1 MNRICGAFLIFSG
14 LVRGFS
20 PVIEHRTNHASSA
33 LSMGIRDAIVGR
45 FRKKKKVEVVPIEV
59 GQSLPDVDVQKIAF
73 EVEGKEIDD
82 EIGEAPLSAAM
93 DEAVSIND
101 VVGGS
106 GKAILVGMPGAFTT
120 VCTGVHLPGY
130 IANEQKLNEL
140 GVQNIAIVTTNDK
153 WVNSEWGKSV
163 GIGETNITM
172 CADGDGE
179 LVRQLGLVEDQ
190 GFGLG
195 ERSKRFAMILDDGVV
210 EYLVTDEGMDDC
222 IFTSAERLVEILT
235 PEPELAIADYS
246 EDLDLDA
253 STIAIAGGILLVVCL
268 MSFGGGGD
276 HSTAAT
282 SAAPAVQSVAP
293 AVKSQAGTSFGLLEM
308 YGN

>member
-1 MNRICGAFLIFSG
+1 MYRICGAFLLFFG

-20 PVIEHRTNHASSA
+20 PIIETRTNHASA
-33 LSMGIRDAIVGR
+33 LSMGIKDAIVGR
-45 FRKKKKVEVVPIEV
+45 FRKKKEVKVVPIEV

-73 EVEGKEIDD
+73 NVEGEIGD
-82 EIGEAPLSAAM
+82 EIGEAPSSSAAM
-93 DEAVSIND
+93 DQAVSIND
-101 VVGGS
+101 IVGS
-106 GKAILVGMPGAFTT
+106 GKSILVGMPGAFTT

-130 IANEQKLNEL
+130 ITNEQKLNEL

-153 WVNSEWGKSV
+153 WVNNEWGKSV
-163 GIGETNITM
+163 GIGETNISM

-210 EYLVTDEGMDDC
+210 EHLVTDEGMDEC
-222 IFTSAERLVEILT
+222 SLTSAERLVEILT
-235 PEPELAIADYS
+235 PEPEVAVA
-246 EDLDLDA
+246 ENAEDLDA
-253 STIAIAGGILLVVCL
+253 STIAIVGGIVLVAFL
-268 MSFGGGGD
+268 ISFGGGGD
-276 HSTAAT
+276 HSTATT

-293 AVKSQAGTSFGLLEM
+293 AVKSQVGSSFGLLEM